1 MTRTSNYEPLKGVEY
16 RDHRLFFV
24 DQTRLPLELRVE
36 ESTSLERA
44 LQAIIKLEVR
54 GAPAIATFA
63 GYALALEARR
73 FADEASSAEALLT
86 HALGSA
92 DSLNRTRPTAVNLS
106 RAMARIKAAVE
117 AFAPGRDKAELC
129 AFLLKQAQ
137 DIEREDRELCA
148 RLGSLGSELIGQ
160 GARIMTICNT
170 GALTTAGIGTA
181 IGAFY
186 TAHAE
191 GKDITVFAS
200 ETRPLLQGAR
210 LTAWELD
217 RAGIRTFLITDNMAA
232 HILREERIDMIMAGA
247 DRIARNGD
255 TANKIGTLGLAIL
268 ARHFGIPFYI
278 VAPTTTVDPATNCG
292 EDIHIEERSADEVR
306 VFQGARSAM
315 EHIQV
320 RNPAFD
326 VTPAS
331 LISAIV
337 TERGIHRPPFDFSC
351 SL

>member
-1 MTRTSNYEPLKGVEY
+1 MILTSNPEPLQGVQY

-36 ESTSLERA
+36 ECRDLLHA
-44 LQAIIKLEVR
+44 MQAIQKLEVR

-63 GYALALEARR
+63 GYALALEVRR
-73 FADEASSAEALLT
+73 LAAQGLNTENLLS
-86 HALGSA
+86 HALHAA
-92 DSLNRTRPTAVNLS
+92 DSLTGTRPTAVNLS
-106 RAMARIKAAVE
+106 RAMTRIKSAA
-117 AFAPGRDKAELC
+117 AIFAPGRNTEDLC
-129 AFLLKQAQ
+129 EFFLHEAQAV
-137 DIEREDRELCA
+137 EREDRELCA
-148 RLGSLGSELIGQ
+148 RLGMLGSELIGK
-160 GARIMTICNT
+160 GSRIMTICNT

-186 TAHAE
+186 TAH
-191 GKDITVFAS
+191 GQDKDITVFAC

-217 RAGIRTFLITDNMAA
+217 RAGIRTFLVTDNMAA
-232 HILREERIDMIMAGA
+232 HILREEKVDLIMAGA

-255 TANKIGTLGLAIL
+255 TANKIGTMGLAIL
-268 ARHFGIPFYI
+268 AKHFGIPFYI
-278 VAPTTTVDPATNCG
+278 VAPTTTVDPGTDRG
-292 EDIHIEERSADEVR
+292 DDIHIEERNAEEVR

-315 EHIQV
+315 EHIPV

-326 VTPAS
+326 VTPAA

-337 TERGIHRPPFDFSC
+337 TERGIFRPPYNFSV
-351 SL
+351 